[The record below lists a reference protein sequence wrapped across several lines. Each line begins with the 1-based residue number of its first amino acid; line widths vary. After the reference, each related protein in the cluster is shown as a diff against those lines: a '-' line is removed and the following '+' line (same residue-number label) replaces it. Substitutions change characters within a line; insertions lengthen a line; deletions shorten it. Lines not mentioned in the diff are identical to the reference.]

1 MALEWLDHVNIR
13 TARLS
18 VMTRFYEEV
27 VGLPAGP
34 RPPFSFGGTW
44 LYLDDKAVVHLVEA
58 DSPPKGEDPRLEHFA
73 FRATGHAEFIERLQ
87 THDVSYRL
95 NTVPGSGLRQVHFND
110 PDGNH
115 IEVGFTPE
123 N

>member
-1 MALEWLDHVNIR
+1 MALECLDQVNIR
-13 TARLS
+13 TAQLS

-44 LYLDDKAVVHLVEA
+44 LYLADRAVVHLVEA

-73 FRATGHAEFIERLQ
+73 FRASGHAEFIDRLKA
-87 THDVSYRL
+87 HGVAYRL
-95 NTVPGSGLRQVHFND
+95 ATVPESGPRQVHFND

-115 IEVGFTPE
+115 IEVGFSPE
-123 N
+123 